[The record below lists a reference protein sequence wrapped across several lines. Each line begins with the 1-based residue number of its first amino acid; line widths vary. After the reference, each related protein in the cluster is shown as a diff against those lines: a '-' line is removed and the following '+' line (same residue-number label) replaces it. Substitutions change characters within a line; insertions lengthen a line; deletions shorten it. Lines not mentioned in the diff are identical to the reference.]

1 MRIAFAVLT
10 VLFLGSATTA
20 FAQKKLRPADYN
32 AVINEAYNRFKDEK
46 EGKNADYIPFL
57 AKVDPGMYG
66 IVLVTKDGQV
76 YQVGETKFEFG
87 IESIEKVFTL
97 CMAMELF
104 GDQAILDKIGADQTG
119 LPFNSVPAIEIDGK
133 KPSNPLVNAGA
144 MATTSLLTS
153 HFGHEAAWE
162 KVDDYFAGFAGRR
175 LKIIDEL
182 YKSEAA
188 TNEHNQ
194 AIAMLLKSY
203 GYMYDDPLFA
213 CDFYTRQ
220 CSYGVNAHDLALMAG
235 TLANGGVN
243 PVTKERLIQEK
254 YVPKVLAIMGTT
266 GLYETTGQWMYKVG
280 LPSKSGVGG
289 GIISVMPGRFA
300 IAVFSPPLDKAGNS
314 VRAQEAIKFISD
326 KLNANVYIGQ

>member
-1 MRIAFAVLT
+1 MKILMALT
-10 VLFLGSATTA
+10 MLLTLGATGVYS
-20 FAQKKLRPADYN
+20 QKHAKPVDYN
-32 AVINEAYNRFKDEK
+32 AVINEAFNLYKREK
-46 EGKNADYIPFL
+46 GGKNADYIPYL
-57 AKVDPGMYG
+57 DKVNSDMYG
-66 IVLVTKDGQV
+66 IVLVTKEGQV

-97 CMAMELF
+97 CMAMEIF
-104 GDQAILDKIGADQTG
+104 GDSVILQKVGADQTG
-119 LPFNSVPAIEIDGK
+119 LPFNSVPAIELNGK

-144 MATTSLLTS
+144 MATSSLLTS
-153 HFGHEAAWE
+153 HFGHTDAWD
-162 KVDDYFAGFAGRR
+162 KVNAYFGRFAGRN
-175 LKIIDEL
+175 LTVLDEL

-188 TNEHNQ
+188 TNQHNQ

-213 CDFYTRQ
+213 CDFYTKQ
-220 CSYGVNAHDLALMAG
+220 CSYGVNTRDLGIMAG

-243 PVTKERLIQEK
+243 PITKERLIREK

-266 GLYETTGQWMYKVG
+266 GLYETTGDWMFKVG

-289 GIISVMPGRFA
+289 GIISVVPGRFA

-314 VRAQEAIKFISD
+314 VRAQAAIKYISD
-326 KLNANVYIGQ
+326 KLEANVYLGR

>member
-1 MRIAFAVLT
+1 MKIMMA
-10 VLFLGSATTA
+10 LFLLLTGSVTDVYS
-20 FAQKKLRPADYN
+20 QKRAKPVDYN
-32 AVINEAYNRFKDEK
+32 AVINEAFNLYKNEK
-46 EGKNADYIPFL
+46 GGKNADYIPYL
-57 AKVDPGMYG
+57 DKVNSDMYG
-66 IVLVTKDGQV
+66 IVLVTAEGQV

-97 CMAMELF
+97 CMAMEIV
-104 GDQAILDKIGADQTG
+104 GDSVILQKIGADQTG
-119 LPFNSVPAIEIDGK
+119 LPFNSVPAIELNGQ

-153 HFGHEAAWE
+153 HFGHTDAWD
-162 KVDDYFAGFAGRR
+162 KVNAYFARFAGRN
-175 LKIIDEL
+175 LTILDEL

-188 TNEHNQ
+188 TNQHNQ

-203 GYMYDDPLFA
+203 GYMYDDPLYA
-213 CDFYTRQ
+213 CDFYTKQ
-220 CSYGVNAHDLALMAG
+220 CSYGVNTRDLGIMAG

-243 PVTKERLIQEK
+243 PITKERLIREK

-266 GLYETTGQWMYKVG
+266 GLYETTGDWMFKVG

-289 GIISVMPGRFA
+289 GIISVVPGRFA

-314 VRAQEAIKFISD
+314 VRAQAAIKYISD
-326 KLNANVYIGQ
+326 KLEANVYVGK

>member
-1 MRIAFAVLT
+1 MKILMALT
-10 VLFLGSATTA
+10 MLLTLSATGVYS
-20 FAQKKLRPADYN
+20 QKHAKPVDYN
-32 AVINEAYNRFKDEK
+32 AVINEAFNLYKGEK
-46 EGKNADYIPFL
+46 GGKNADYIPYL
-57 AKVDPGMYG
+57 DKVNSDMYG
-66 IVLVTKDGQV
+66 IVLVTKEGQV

-97 CMAMELF
+97 CMAMEIF
-104 GDQAILDKIGADQTG
+104 GDSVILQKVGADQTG
-119 LPFNSVPAIEIDGK
+119 LPFNSVPAIELNGK

-144 MATTSLLTS
+144 MATSSLLTS
-153 HFGHEAAWE
+153 HFGHTDAWD
-162 KVDDYFAGFAGRR
+162 KVNAYFGRFAGRH
-175 LKIIDEL
+175 LTVLDEL

-188 TNEHNQ
+188 TNQHNQ

-213 CDFYTRQ
+213 CDFYTKQ
-220 CSYGVNAHDLALMAG
+220 CSYGVNTRDLGIMAG

-243 PVTKERLIQEK
+243 PITKERLIREK

-266 GLYETTGQWMYKVG
+266 GLYETTGDWMFKVG

-289 GIISVMPGRFA
+289 GIISVVPGRFA

-314 VRAQEAIKFISD
+314 VRAQAAIKYISD
-326 KLNANVYIGQ
+326 KLEANVYLGR

>member
-1 MRIAFAVLT
+1 MLLT
-10 VLFLGSATTA
+10 LGITDAY
-20 FAQKKLRPADYN
+20 AQKRAKPVDYN
-32 AVINEAYNRFKDEK
+32 AVINEAFNLFKNEK
-46 EGKNADYIPFL
+46 AGKNADYIPYL
-57 AKVDPGMYG
+57 DKVNSDMYG
-66 IVLVTKDGQV
+66 IVLVTTEGQV

-97 CMAMELF
+97 CMAMEIV
-104 GDQAILDKIGADQTG
+104 GDSVILQKVGADQTG
-119 LPFNSVPAIEIDGK
+119 LPFNSVPAIELNGQ

-144 MATTSLLTS
+144 MATSSLLTS
-153 HFGHEAAWE
+153 HFGHADAWD
-162 KVDDYFAGFAGRR
+162 KVNAYFSRFAGRN
-175 LKIIDEL
+175 LTVLDEL

-203 GYMYDDPLFA
+203 GYMYDDPIYA
-213 CDFYTRQ
+213 CDFYTKQ
-220 CSYGVNAHDLALMAG
+220 CSYGVNTRDLGIMAG

-243 PVTKERLIQEK
+243 PITKERLIREK

-266 GLYETTGQWMYKVG
+266 GLYETTGDWMFRVG

-289 GIISVMPGRFA
+289 GIISVVPGRFA

-314 VRAQEAIKFISD
+314 VRAQAAIKYIAD
-326 KLNANVYIGQ
+326 KLEANVYLGK